1 MCAACVAQGVGYVGA
16 SLVGLRVMAAHA
28 RVRRASNDNES
39 HVIDDLPPDE
49 QTPADPD
56 RATATPT
63 AL

>member
-1 MCAACVAQGVGYVGA
+1 
-16 SLVGLRVMAAHA
+16 MAAHA